1 MKIKN
6 NTTCHSVY
14 AYHPTDGRSVIVS
27 LSGICTR
34 NLFTSFRQIWLR
46 VKARR
51 TCSMVAYNQ
60 KTKKLMR
67 RNQTGYINLFDEQ
80 LMVRPMA
87 DEGLTH
93 IHQKTKQTI
102 YNVRAPENTTHHV

>member
-1 MKIKN
+1 
-6 NTTCHSVY
+6 
-14 AYHPTDGRSVIVS
+14 
-27 LSGICTR
+27 
-34 NLFTSFRQIWLR
+34 
-46 VKARR
+46 
-51 TCSMVAYNQ
+51 
-60 KTKKLMR
+60 MR

-102 YNVRAPENTTHHV
+102 YNVRAPENTTHHVWPK